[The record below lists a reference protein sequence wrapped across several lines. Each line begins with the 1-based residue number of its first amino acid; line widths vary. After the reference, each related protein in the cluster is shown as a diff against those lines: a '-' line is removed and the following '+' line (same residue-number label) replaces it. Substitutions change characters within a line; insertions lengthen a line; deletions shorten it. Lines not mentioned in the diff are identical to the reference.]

1 MENKRL
7 TIMINGFGFGGA
19 QNMVYEQLKNVDT
32 DRYEVSVVSNIP
44 KSTSTLEDQ
53 VCALFPVTYLNG
65 GNAVTPKTVFQMV
78 KAIQATKPD
87 IVHAHLGS
95 VGFAA
100 VWSMLYRK
108 PLVITAHTK
117 PEKAFSPKI
126 EKMVRLALKTKRTKL
141 VAVSEDNA
149 KRLREYCGLDE
160 KLCACVNNGIDLD
173 RFTRKAHDGFSVI
186 HVGRQ
191 DENKNQAALIRCF
204 AKIHEKHSD
213 TKLLLLGD
221 GDQHQRLI
229 DLVAT
234 LGLQDVVT
242 FTGNV
247 SNTEDYYAVSDLY
260 VQCSHREAMPLS
272 VLEAMAAG
280 LPVVSTNVGGLRD
293 VVQDNGIL
301 VPDNDEEALYQAIE
315 KIYEQSAEEKEKMC
329 AASGRIVE
337 NYSSKTMARAYENI
351 YSEMCK

>member
-1 MENKRL
+1 MEKKRL
-7 TIMINGFGFGGA
+7 TIMINGFWYGGA

-44 KSTSTLEDQ
+44 KSTSTLEDR

-65 GNAVTPKTVFQMV
+65 GNAVTLKTVFQMV

-100 VWSMLYRK
+100 IWSMLFRK
-108 PLVITAHTK
+108 PLVITVHTK
-117 PEKAFSPKI
+117 PEKAFNPKI

-141 VAVSEDNA
+141 VAVSEENKA
-149 KRLREYCGLDE
+149 LLRPYFGVGEEYL
-160 KLCACVNNGIDLD
+160 ACVNNGIDLD
-173 RFTRKAHDGFSVI
+173 RFARKPHEGFTVI

-204 AKIHEKHSD
+204 AKLHEKHPD

-221 GDQHQRLI
+221 GDQHQKLI
-229 DLVAT
+229 ALTEQLGVA
-234 LGLQDVVT
+234 DAVT

-247 SNTEDYYAVSDLY
+247 ANTEDYYAVSDLY

-272 VLEAMAAG
+272 VLEAMATG
-280 LPVVSTNVGGLRD
+280 LPIVSTDVGGLRD

-301 VPDNDEEALYQAIE
+301 VPDNDEDALYGAIE
-315 KIYEQSAEEKEKMC
+315 KIYEQSVEETRAMC
-329 AASGRIVE
+329 AASGRIVQR
-337 NYSSKTMARAYENI
+337 YSSKEMAKAYERT